1 MRASYLALSRVASRR
16 QALAL
21 AEPVAVFR
29 VENKRRPAAAAAAAP
44 ARKAP
49 ATVDV
54 DWEEF

>member
-1 MRASYLALSRVASRR
+1 MHE

-29 VENKRRPAAAAAAAP
+29 VENKRRPAAAAAP